1 MHRLETNFSEWVI
14 RYRVA
19 IIVLSVLAV
28 IVSGLGVQYLGFT
41 PDYRVYF
48 RDDSPHLMAFN
59 QNEATYSKSDNVFI
73 LIAPET
79 GDVFEKEILTLVENL
94 TEEAWQIPYSL
105 RVDSIQNFQNTYA
118 EDDDLIVED
127 LYAEASSL
135 EQDDIQRV
143 KSVALSDPLLYKR
156 IISKD
161 GGATA
166 VNVTIEFPD
175 IEPEE
180 ELREVVAHARE
191 LVKKY
196 QEKYPTVKFYI
207 TGMAFMNN
215 AFVESGQGDGE
226 TLFPISFVVMVLFLT
241 ILLRSVSA
249 VFGVTLVIFM
259 STVVA
264 FGLGGYAGVLLAPA
278 SVASGQMIMVLA
290 VANSVHMLVTFIFDL
305 QHNVAKT
312 EALKESLRINLVP
325 IFLTSVTTMI
335 GFLGMNFNESAPYRD
350 LGNLVAVGVFAS
362 MVFSLTFLPAIMSF
376 LPVRI
381 KPGEDAAVP
390 YLEKFSRFSIKFHRP
405 LLLLMCVVAIL
416 SAAAIP
422 LNTSEEHF
430 TTYFD
435 HSVQFRVDSD
445 ATLDIMGGTFQ
456 LTYSLPANEKG
467 GVSEPEYL
475 KNLKAFADWYRE
487 QPETINVFVFTD
499 TMLRLNKNMHG
510 DDPAWQKLPES
521 RDLAAQY
528 TLLYEMSLPYG
539 LDLNNQVNVD
549 KSATRMVA
557 TVRDMTNNELMALEE
572 RAQAWLKANV
582 PSTMTTIGTG
592 TLMMFSHLADTNTTS
607 MIVGSVLALILISG
621 ILMVALR
628 SVKMG
633 LLSLVTNI
641 LPAGVGFG
649 LWGVL
654 SGEVH
659 MGLSV
664 VVSMTL
670 GIVVDDSVHFLSKY
684 LRAKREKGYS
694 TEESITYAFTH
705 VGKAL
710 GISTLVLIAG
720 FGVLMASHFAMTT
733 DMALLTVWI
742 IVAALAANFLFL
754 PGLLLK
760 FDNNK
765 AKVLQQDANE
775 GV

>member
-1 MHRLETNFSEWVI
+1 VDRVEKRFSEWVLKQ
-14 RYRVA
+14 RVV
-19 IIVLSVLAV
+19 IIVLGVL
-28 IVSGLGVQYLGFT
+28 IVSACGFGIKYLGFT

-48 RDDSPHLMAFN
+48 RADSPHLMAFN
-59 QNEATYSKSDNVFI
+59 QNESTYTKSDNVFI
-73 LIAPET
+73 LVVPEK
-79 GDVFEKEILTLVENL
+79 GDVFQQETLALIEDMTV
-94 TEEAWQIPYSL
+94 EAWQIPYSL

-118 EDDDLIVED
+118 EDDDLVVED
-127 LYAEASSL
+127 LYIDAGSL
-135 EQDDIQRV
+135 TSEDIEKV
-143 KSVALSDPLLYKR
+143 KLVALSDPLLYKR
-156 IISKD
+156 IVSND
-161 GGATA
+161 GAATA
-166 VNVTIEFPD
+166 VNITIEFPEVD
-175 IEPEE
+175 PEA
-180 ELREVVAHARE
+180 ELRAVVSHTRE
-191 LVKKY
+191 LVKRY
-196 QEKYPTVKFYI
+196 QDKYPNVRFYV

-215 AFVESGQGDGE
+215 ACVESGQGDGE
-226 TLFPISFVVMVLFLT
+226 TLVPISFIVMVLFLMV
-241 ILLRSVSA
+241 LLRSASA

-290 VANSVHMLVTFIFDL
+290 VANSVHMLVSFIFDL
-305 QHNVAKT
+305 RHNVTKVA
-312 EALKESLRINLVP
+312 ALKESLRINLVP
-325 IFLTSVTTMI
+325 IFLTSITTMI
-335 GFLGMNFNESAPYRD
+335 GFLGMNFNESEPYRD

-362 MVFSLTFLPAIMSF
+362 LVFSLTFLPAMMSF
-376 LPVRI
+376 LPV
-381 KPGEDAAVP
+381 KVKQGEDSTVP
-390 YLEKFSRFSIKFHRP
+390 YLERLSRFSIKFHRP
-405 LLLLMCVVAIL
+405 LLLLMCVVAIM

-435 HSVQFRVDSD
+435 HTVQFRVDSD

-456 LTYSLPANEKG
+456 LTYSVPAASKG

-475 KNLKAFADWYRE
+475 KNLKKFADWYRQ

-499 TMLRLNKNMHG
+499 TMQRLNKNMHG
-510 DDPAWQKLPES
+510 DEPTWYKLPES

-549 KSATRMVA
+549 KSATRVVV
-557 TVRDMTNNELMALEE
+557 TVKDMTNNELMALEE
-572 RAQAWLKANV
+572 RAQAWLKSNV
-582 PSTMTTIGTG
+582 PSTMVTLGTG

-607 MIVGSVLALILISG
+607 MIVGSVLALIVISA
-621 ILMVALR
+621 ILMFALR
-628 SVKMG
+628 SFKMG
-633 LLSLVTNI
+633 LFSLVTNI
-641 LPAGVGFG
+641 LPAAVGFG

-654 SGEVH
+654 NGEVH

-694 TEESITYAFTH
+694 TEDSITYAFTH

-710 GISTLVLIAG
+710 GISTLVLIGG

-742 IVAALAANFLFL
+742 ILAALAANFLFL
-754 PGLLLK
+754 PGLLLV
-760 FDNNK
+760 FDKEKIVNN
-765 AKVLQQDANE
+765 AVKVSE
-775 GV
+775 

>member
-1 MHRLETNFSEWVI
+1 MHRFESYFSGWVI
-14 RYRVA
+14 KYRIA
-19 IIVLSVLAV
+19 IIVLSLAAV
-28 IVSGLGVQYLGFT
+28 IGLGYGVQFLGFT

-48 RDDSPHLMAFN
+48 KADSPHLMAFN
-59 QNEATYSKSDNVFI
+59 QNEVTYTKSDNVFI
-73 LIAPET
+73 LAVPEK
-79 GDVFEKEILTLVENL
+79 GDVFQPAFLSLVENL
-94 TEEAWQIPYSL
+94 TEDAWQIPYSR

-118 EDDDLIVED
+118 EEDDLIVED
-127 LYAEASSL
+127 LYTEAASL
-135 EQDDIQRV
+135 TEEEIQNV
-143 KSVALSDPLLYKR
+143 KAVALSDPLLFKR

-166 VNVTIEFPD
+166 VNITIEFPEV
-175 IEPEE
+175 EPEA
-180 ELREVVAHARE
+180 ELREVVAFSRD
-191 LVKKY
+191 LVKQY
-196 QEKYPTVKFYI
+196 QKKYPGVTFYV

-226 TLFPISFVVMVLFLT
+226 TLFPISFIVMVLFLVF
-241 ILLRSVSA
+241 LLRSVSA

-259 STVVA
+259 STAIA
-264 FGLGGYAGVLLAPA
+264 FGLGGYAGVLLTPA

-305 QHNVAKT
+305 QHNVAKVD
-312 EALKESLRINLVP
+312 ALKESLRINLLP
-325 IFLTSVTTMI
+325 IVLTSVTTMI

-350 LGNLVAVGVFAS
+350 LGNLVAVGVLAS
-362 MVFSLTFLPAIMSF
+362 MILSLTFLPAIMSF
-376 LPVRI
+376 LPIRI
-381 KPGEDAAVP
+381 KQGEDGSVK
-390 YLEKFSRFSIKFHRP
+390 YLEKFSRFSIIYHRP
-405 LLLLMCVVAIL
+405 LLVLMCVIAIL
-416 SAAAIP
+416 SALTIP

-435 HSVQFRVDSD
+435 KTVQFRIDSD

-456 LTYSLPANEKG
+456 LTYSIPAEAKG

-475 KNLKAFADWYRE
+475 KHLEKFATWYRQ

-499 TMLRLNKNMHG
+499 TMLRLNKNMHE
-510 DDPAWQKLPES
+510 DDPTWYKLPES
-521 RDLAAQY
+521 RELAAQY
-528 TLLYEMSLPYG
+528 ILLYEMSLPYG

-549 KSATRMVA
+549 KSATRVVV
-557 TVRDMTNNELMALEE
+557 TVQDMTNNELMALEE
-572 RAQAWLKANV
+572 RAQAWLKSNV
-582 PSTMTTIGTG
+582 PATMTTMGTG

-607 MIVGSVLALILISG
+607 MIVGSVLAMIIISV

-633 LLSLVTNI
+633 LFSLVTNI
-641 LPAGVGFG
+641 LPAAIGFG

-654 SGEVH
+654 NGEVH

-684 LRAKREKGYS
+684 LRAKREKGYT
-694 TEESITYAFTH
+694 TEQSITYAFTH

-710 GISTLVLIAG
+710 GISTLVLIGG
-720 FGVLMASHFAMTT
+720 FGILMASHFAMTT
-733 DMALLTVWI
+733 DMAILTVWI
-742 IVAALAANFLFL
+742 IIAALAANFLFL

-760 FDNNK
+760 FDK
-765 AKVLQQDANE
+765 DKQ
-775 GV
+775 